1 VLVIMKQQQH
11 YFFCFLVLLAVV
23 LQSAPS
29 CHGFVGFPQSKSRRP
44 ALQAIFSTKEP
55 IGKKKS
61 KTTTTT
67 TTADVD
73 NNNNNSN
80 SNNNNSDILEL
91 RADIERM
98 REEAAMRLEALNEKL
113 ILVTASSQKKQEA
126 ADLETTE
133 SSDQHKDNL
142 PIIASLT
149 APRTSST
156 AHDVNRVNLDD
167 AKTMENLTEIA
178 GAFERDMHLLNQKK
192 DAKAA
197 AATKKSHEKQ
207 SIDQRHPLKLLD
219 DTRWRMMLNVHR
231 VRGTWMPKTW
241 GASGGHLRMKFEVE
255 FTTEELY
262 EREDFFNGLSD
273 GSKVLRIV
281 HNEATLAPTMTEGG
295 KTIRIVDGGWRVCPN
310 EGPLGTAILRWY
322 FDVEEQAS
330 HLGSDIYLPKGRVYG
345 TCGYFSMIGRSNVD
359 GRGTSKRDFYQKEL
373 RQMEVKYLSLKGA
386 MDKDTN
392 LVSLDKFKRFQE
404 MREVRQEALKVK
416 RTIDEE
422 IVKEPTKDTLRLSRD
437 QTVGLTHEGGICC
450 KKQNGLAQEYHIL
463 GKFELASI
471 DNRDHSDYRD
481 LLRP

>member
-1 VLVIMKQQQH
+1 MKQH
-11 YFFCFLVLLAVV
+11 SLFFLVLLVQ
-23 LQSAPS
+23 LQWAPS
-29 CHGFVGFPQSKSRRP
+29 CYGFVGFPQSKSRRP
-44 ALQAIFSTKEP
+44 TLQAVFSTKLF
-55 IGKKKS
+55 GKKSNHK
-61 KTTTTT
+61 
-67 TTADVD
+67 TADDMV
-73 NNNNNSN
+73 
-80 SNNNNSDILEL
+80 EL

-98 REEAAMRLEALNEKL
+98 REEATMRLEALNEKL
-113 ILVTASSQKKQEA
+113 ILASQKNQEA
-126 ADLETTE
+126 AETETKTE
-133 SSDQHKDNL
+133 SEHKENL

-149 APRTSST
+149 APATSST
-156 AHDVNRVNLDD
+156 AHADRVNLDD

-178 GAFERDMHLLNQKK
+178 GTFERDMHLLNQKK
-192 DAKAA
+192 DLKAA
-197 AATKKSHEKQ
+197 KLTEKEKP
-207 SIDQRHPLKLLD
+207 IDQRHPLKLLY

-241 GASGGHLRMKFEVE
+241 GASGDHLRMKFEVE

-295 KTIRIVDGGWRVCPN
+295 KTIRIVDGGWRVCPMD
-310 EGPLGTAILRWY
+310 GPLGTAILRWY

-345 TCGYFSMIGRSNVD
+345 TCGYFPMIGRSNVD

-373 RQMEVKYLSLKGA
+373 RQMEVKYLSLKGE
-386 MDKDTN
+386 MDNDTN
-392 LVSLDKFKRFQE
+392 LVSFDKYKRFQE
-404 MREVRQEALKVK
+404 MREVRQEAQKIK
-416 RTIDEE
+416 RIIDEE
-422 IVKEPTKDTLRLSRD
+422 VVREPTKDTLRLSRD